1 MSWLYADE
9 ENPAAIRKMSRC
21 FFIGAGVDY
30 IKRTFYNNVFKQ
42 IKLYPWA
49 VFNALNLNQL

>member
-9 ENPAAIRKMSRC
+9 ENPAAIRKMSRY

-30 IKRTFYNNVFKQ
+30 IKRIFYNNVLKQ
-42 IKLYPWA
+42 IKLYP
-49 VFNALNLNQL
+49 

>member
-9 ENPAAIRKMSRC
+9 ENPAAIRKMSRY

-30 IKRTFYNNVFKQ
+30 IKRIFCNNVLKQ
-42 IKLYPWA
+42 IKLYPRA
-49 VFNALNLNQL
+49 ALNALNLNQL